1 MNRAVYKAES
11 IRQLQVTDDPVD
23 AGELDQDD
31 RCFLTVVDHLPGP
44 EMDTLLGAAVVLSG
58 RGIVQI
64 AEKKMVGDRG
74 LEPLTST
81 VCRKRGKIVTVR
93 K

>member
-11 IRQLQVTDDPVD
+11 KRQLQVTDDPVD
-23 AGELDQDD
+23 AGEPDQDD
-31 RCFLTVVDHLPGP
+31 RCFQTVVDHLPGL

-64 AEKKMVGDRG
+64 AEKKVVGDTG
-74 LEPLTST
+74 FEPVTPT
-81 VCRKRGKIVTVR
+81 V
-93 K
+93 